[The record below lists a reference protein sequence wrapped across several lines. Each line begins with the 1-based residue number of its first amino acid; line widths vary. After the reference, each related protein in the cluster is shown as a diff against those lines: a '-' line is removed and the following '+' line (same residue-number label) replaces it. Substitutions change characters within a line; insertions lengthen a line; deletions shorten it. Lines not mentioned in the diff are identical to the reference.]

1 VHPQFASFGCFVG
14 QINIVRRGRGT
25 TREPRVLPM
34 RINRAIRGCAVESA
48 VPSGVL
54 ELMRWGQRTL
64 QHLYSKTRVP
74 HALGT
79 KAISADDL
87 HVQSFA
93 GMAEC
98 YTRAQ
103 WIIRVASR
111 SSRSD
116 RLQIASLYRLLSRTP
131 RNSTYHRDHLPCI
144 P

>member
-1 VHPQFASFGCFVG
+1 MDGERTFLACGSLRLATTGLFWKGREGRDCGSAWFRWFQWWVHPQFASFGCFVG

-25 TREPRVLPM
+25 TREPRVLPI
-34 RINRAIRGCAVESA
+34 RIIRAIRGCAVESA

-93 GMAEC
+93 GMA
-98 YTRAQ
+98 
-103 WIIRVASR
+103 
-111 SSRSD
+111 
-116 RLQIASLYRLLSRTP
+116 
-131 RNSTYHRDHLPCI
+131 
-144 P
+144 